1 MELLTF
7 FDWLFI
13 LTAILFNLLIAGIF
27 IAQKHER
34 EGMVSVLGRAWLTL
48 FFPLL
53 VVLVNYMIIGK
64 ESWILVLFGVIF
76 IYMLVEFVLDYIV
89 HYDFRAQWVTHT
101 PYILLEYAALF
112 SLIAIAI
119 NIDQMLSWFVAGGFW
134 ILMGSLVYLYAGR
147 RKAKQ
152 V

>member
-1 MELLTF
+1 MEMLTF

-27 IAQKHER
+27 IAQKHGR
-34 EGMVSVLGRAWLTL
+34 EGLVSVLGRVWLTL

-64 ESWILVLFGVIF
+64 ESWMLVLFGVIF

-89 HYDFRAQWVTHT
+89 HYDFRAQWVTHA

-134 ILMGSLVYLYAGR
+134 ILMGSLIYLYAGR